1 MVKWRFEM
9 SLRSKLKVENVGLF
23 VVSVFYAVVGVIS
36 FVVLSSDV
44 GLIHIGIIG
53 IFSLIT
59 AYGLFRRRVW
69 SIWFVAT
76 LLLLA
81 TTVSIYTLYFLAG
94 RDSFLDVSMILY
106 FILTWVF
113 TAYVVVKRKTL
124 GT

>member
-1 MVKWRFEM
+1 M